1 MPSQQQ
7 QIEDFRTHLARLAGE
22 TKDAS
27 SSEKRII
34 RCHDE
39 TVDFLEELNRVLP
52 ADLPH
57 RGTLVAKAA
66 QHLQSILAANEYMN
80 LTRIIDS
87 RDAAIK
93 HIYDSIAPWQLFRNA
108 RRILDAGTGAGFPG
122 IPLSVV
128 LPDTEFILAESIGKK
143 ARFVQTTAEAL
154 QLSNV
159 RVLTERAERV
169 VDLTHTD
176 VITAR
181 AVAPLERLLDL
192 FAKALKKGARL
203 LLYKGPDVEKELAE
217 ARKHRVRAEV
227 IYRYDLPDNLG
238 TRTMLQIQSPR
249 T

>member
-1 MPSQQQ
+1 
-7 QIEDFRTHLARLAGE
+7 
-22 TKDAS
+22 
-27 SSEKRII
+27 
-34 RCHDE
+34 
-39 TVDFLEELNRVLP
+39 VDFLEPLNRVLP

-57 RGTLVAKAA
+57 RETLVSKAA
-66 QHLQSILAANEYMN
+66 QHLQAILAANEHMN
-80 LTRIIDS
+80 LTRILDP

-143 ARFVQTTAEAL
+143 ARFVGTTVESL
-154 QLSNV
+154 QLPNV

-169 VDLTHTD
+169 IELSHAD

-181 AVAPLERLLDL
+181 AVAPLDRLLGL
-192 FAKALKKGARL
+192 FAKTLKKGTRL

-227 IYRYDLPDNLG
+227 IHRYDLPDDLG
-238 TRTMLQIQSPR
+238 SRTILQIQSAKN
-249 T
+249 